1 MESGQKPQDPP
12 QAWHTLEAD
21 AAIATL
27 GSTPGGLTTAEG
39 TRRLAAHGPNE
50 LEVRKSVS
58 AWETFAAQFKNVLIL
73 ILLSAT
79 VLSGFLGHTLEAAV
93 ITIIVLFAVVLG
105 FIQEHRAS
113 RALEALRQMAA
124 PSARVV
130 RDGEE
135 VMIPARDLV
144 PGDVV
149 VIRAGDRVPADAR
162 LIESINLKVDE
173 AALTG
178 ESVPV
183 EKTAAVLPETTLPLG
198 DRRNMIY
205 GGTIAAYGRGRAI
218 VAATGM
224 STEFGQ
230 IARMV
235 ESVDAGRTPLQEN
248 LDRLGAT
255 LGKAALVVVA
265 IVVAVGLARGVPPL
279 EIFMFGIAL
288 AVAVVPEALP
298 AVVTISL
305 AIGVRRMVRRHALVR
320 RLPIVETLGS
330 TSVICSDK
338 TGTLTKN
345 EMTVRQ
351 LCADRQLFDLS
362 GTGYD
367 PTGEL
372 LRDGQAVPPP
382 AAVQLLL
389 RAAVLASDARL
400 LNRENRWTIDGDAT
414 EGALL
419 VAARKAGFD
428 PARLSRDE
436 PRVAEIPFTSDRR
449 RMTTLHGASSGL
461 VAYSKGA
468 ADDIIG
474 GCSRLYSADGDVALT
489 PADREWFRDV
499 EQRMAA
505 NGLRVLAIAI
515 KHGASAADAEAD
527 MTLVGLVAMLD
538 PPRPEARAAV
548 ATCEQAGIRAVMITG
563 DHPLTARTVAQELG
577 LLTGHRVV
585 TGQELDAMTDETLQ
599 RDVDDIAVYARVSP
613 AAKLRVVA
621 AWQQRGRIVAMTG
634 DGVNDAPALKK
645 ADIGIAMGIT
655 GTDVSKEAAGMTLL
669 DDNFATIVAAVEEG
683 RVVFGNIKKY
693 LMYLLS
699 CNVGEIIL
707 LAGSVIA
714 GLPLPLTAVQILY
727 VNLATDGLPALA
739 LAVDPP
745 EDDLMQRRPRDPRIG
760 VFTRPVV
767 AMLLAAGIW
776 SAVVNMTLF
785 ITLWNR
791 GRTLEEVMALTF
803 VTLVLIQFFNA
814 YNCRSD
820 QHSAFH
826 RTFANRWLNLA
837 VGWELALL
845 AAVVYLPFLQ
855 PAFGTFSLTAAD
867 WALAGGLAFS
877 IVPVIEAVK
886 WMARRGWFGRV
897 TGTVD
902 AAGRTRRS
910 DHGEQLLERPQHD

>member
-1 MESGQKPQDPP
+1 MQSGPRSNDTHHP
-12 QAWHTLEAD
+12 AWHTLAAD

-27 GSTPGGLTTAEG
+27 GSTPGGLTTAEA
-39 TRRLAAHGPNE
+39 TRRLAEYGPNE
-50 LEVRKSVS
+50 LETRQSVS
-58 AWETFAAQFKNVLIL
+58 AWQTFVAQFRNVLIL

-79 VLSGFLGHTLEAAV
+79 VVSGFLGHTLEATV
-93 ITIIVLFAVVLG
+93 ITIIVLFAVLLG
-105 FIQEHRAS
+105 FIQEHRAG

-124 PSARVV
+124 PTARVA
-130 RDGEE
+130 RDGDE
-135 VMIPARDLV
+135 VVVAARDLV
-144 PGDVV
+144 LGDVV
-149 VIRAGDRVPADAR
+149 VIRTGDRVPADAR
-162 LIESINLKVDE
+162 LIESINLTVDE

-178 ESVPV
+178 ESVAVVKTSSALTETALPV
-183 EKTAAVLPETTLPLG
+183 G

-205 GGTIAAYGRGRAI
+205 AGTIAAYGRGRAV

-248 LDRLGAT
+248 LDRLGAA

-265 IVVAVGLARGVPPL
+265 IVVIVGLARGLPAI
-279 EIFMFGIAL
+279 EMFMFGIAL

-305 AIGVRRMVRRHALVR
+305 AIGVRRMVKRNALVR

-351 LCADRQLFDLS
+351 LCVDRELLEFS

-367 PTGEL
+367 PHGKL
-372 LRDGQAVPPP
+372 MRDGQVIHST

-400 LNRENRWTIDGDAT
+400 VNRANRWTIDGDAT

-419 VAARKAGFD
+419 VAAGKAGLD
-428 PARLSRDE
+428 PADLSHDE

-449 RMTTLHGASSGL
+449 RMTTLHGAPPRL

-468 ADDIIG
+468 AEDIIASCSHQFVG
-474 GCSRLYSADGDVALT
+474 GEAAVLT
-489 PADREWFRDV
+489 VADRDWLRDV

-505 NGLRVLAIAI
+505 NGLRVLAIAM
-515 KHGASAADAEAD
+515 KAPTSTADAESA
-527 MTLVGLVAMLD
+527 MTLLGLVAMLD
-538 PPRPEARAAV
+538 PPRPEARLAV
-548 ATCEQAGIRAVMITG
+548 ETCEHAGIRAVMITG

-577 LLTGHRVV
+577 LLKSQRVV
-585 TGQELDAMTDETLQ
+585 TGQELDRMTDESLA
-599 RDVDDIAVYARVSP
+599 RDVGDIAVYARVSP
-613 AAKLRVVA
+613 ADKLRVVE
-621 AWQQRGRIVAMTG
+621 AWQKRGNIVAMTG

-655 GTDVSKEAAGMTLL
+655 GTDVSKEASGMTLL

-683 RVVFGNIKKY
+683 RIVFGNIKKY

-699 CNVGEIIL
+699 CNVGEIVL

-745 EDDLMQRRPRDPRIG
+745 DEDLMLRKPRDPRSG

-767 AMLLAAGIW
+767 AMLLAAGLW
-776 SAVVNMTLF
+776 SGIVNMTLF
-785 ITLWNR
+785 IWLLER
-791 GRTLEEVMALTF
+791 GRQLEEVMALTF

-820 QHSAFH
+820 RRSVFRHPL
-826 RTFANRWLNLA
+826 ANRWLNLA
-837 VGWELALL
+837 VGWELVLL
-845 AAVVYLPFLQ
+845 IAIIHVPFFH
-855 PAFGTFSLTAAD
+855 PAFGTFNLTSAD
-867 WALAGGLAFS
+867 WLLVGALAFS
-877 IVPVIEAVK
+877 IVPVLEAVK
-886 WMARRGWFGRV
+886 WMARRGWFGGLV
-897 TGTVD
+897 
-902 AAGRTRRS
+902 
-910 DHGEQLLERPQHD
+910 